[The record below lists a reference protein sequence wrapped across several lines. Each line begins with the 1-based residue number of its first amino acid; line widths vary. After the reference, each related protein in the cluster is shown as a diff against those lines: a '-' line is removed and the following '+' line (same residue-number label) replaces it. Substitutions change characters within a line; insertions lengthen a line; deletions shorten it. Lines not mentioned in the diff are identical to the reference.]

1 MTSVA
6 MTTSVVTSVELVIQD
21 RVSVFPALK
30 SFLCTFP
37 PSLLSLSYY
46 LVSCHVDHLIQL
58 LSKLETDFTLQ
69 RFFTI
74 MFM

>member
-37 PSLLSLSYY
+37 PSLLSLS
-46 LVSCHVDHLIQL
+46 
-58 LSKLETDFTLQ
+58 F
-69 RFFTI
+69 
-74 MFM
+74 